1 MKVSNITSTTF
12 WNGHQVTYTWIASNN
27 LNNHQ
32 PITQVYGVCL
42 NQKHDVLI
50 CREPGR
56 VSWGLPGGTPEGKE
70 TPLQTLERELMEEV
84 DIIVDTVE
92 LLGVQKVEFPKNPDK
107 SEGKIFYQARYLCQ
121 IKELLPQTPD
131 PDTGLIYERQSI
143 PLSEL
148 NQHLNWGP
156 VGDAIVKQAIEV
168 SQHPHLQ
175 KIQEILLFVTKK
187 LNHLKIK
194 WILGASGALMV
205 HGIDIVPWDI
215 DILTIPNNL
224 EIIAKEFKDFIVSSD
239 EDGFQLK
246 INDIEVEIIK
256 LKDLGSP
263 KPIMFQGV
271 FVPVN
276 SLKNELLYYQK
287 RPDKEVIIKLIKQKL
302 SQ

>member
-12 WNGHQVTYTWIASNN
+12 WNGHQITYTWIASNN

-156 VGDAIVKQAIEV
+156 VGDAIVKRVTEV
-168 SQHPHLQ
+168 KHR
-175 KIQEILLFVTKK
+175 F
-187 LNHLKIK
+187 
-194 WILGASGALMV
+194 
-205 HGIDIVPWDI
+205 
-215 DILTIPNNL
+215 
-224 EIIAKEFKDFIVSSD
+224 
-239 EDGFQLK
+239 
-246 INDIEVEIIK
+246 
-256 LKDLGSP
+256 
-263 KPIMFQGV
+263 
-271 FVPVN
+271 
-276 SLKNELLYYQK
+276 
-287 RPDKEVIIKLIKQKL
+287 
-302 SQ
+302 